1 MLFIYIKLDI
11 FAYLFLLLFCYILF
25 ASCLHFYSL
34 SSTFF
39 RLLVFPTIGR
49 STAYKCVRLYVV
61 SLWMHK
67 YRDWYANLYITYIY
81 IYFFCGACSSWLLL
95 YLLLLFLF
103 HVVVILVGCNCCRS
117 RFNVH
122 PRRPFR
128 SLPFSPTSFPS
139 LYPLFPNDSSCRV
152 SLNEMRASLPF
163 VG

>member
-1 MLFIYIKLDI
+1 MDAQVPRLVCKSIHYI
-11 FAYLFLLLFCYILF
+11 
-25 ASCLHFYSL
+25 
-34 SSTFF
+34 
-39 RLLVFPTIGR
+39 
-49 STAYKCVRLYVV
+49 
-61 SLWMHK
+61 
-67 YRDWYANLYITYIY
+67 YIY

-163 VG
+163 VGWHRAARPRSRYDRGVDRVGRVLAARSHSPGERVIAIVESTATFKRQESVGGGGGRRAER